1 MLYDQ
6 ELEKLNNLLKDE
18 KICIIVDE
26 TTDACGRAAVNVLFT
41 FKDQTKLVAT
51 EHVIVANNT
60 TISQIVLL
68 SLQKYQIS
76 FNNVLLFITDNA
88 AYMVKAF
95 KNLSPIMP
103 QMKHNNCLAHI
114 MNLVGE
120 CWMDHS
126 FFRLL
131 DTITSNIKSSFIHSS
146 ARKRR
151 WISHLSTN
159 AINNPSL
166 PPFFEILVETPNHPN
181 PNITLPPLPVKTRW
195 CSWFK
200 FVFWLSEHI
209 PYIISFFIEE
219 EKLDDSSKAIRDL
232 GRTFQDRQSVFNFEI
247 MVLFI
252 KYNAKR

>member
-6 ELEKLNNLLKDE
+6 EIEKLIISLKDE

-41 FKDQTKLVAT
+41 FKNQTKLVTT

-60 TISQIVLL
+60 TISQIILL
-68 SLQKYQIS
+68 TLQKYKIS
-76 FNNVLLFITDNA
+76 FNDVLLLITDNA
-88 AYMVKAF
+88 AYMVKTF

-103 QMKHNNCLAHI
+103 QMKHNGCLAHI
-114 MNLVGE
+114 MNLIGE
-120 CWMDHS
+120 CWIDFP

-131 DTITSNIKSSFIHSS
+131 DKITSNIKSSFIHSS

-159 AINNPSL
+159 AINNPTL
-166 PPFFEILVETPNHPN
+166 PPFFEIPIENSN
-181 PNITLPPLPVKTRW
+181 PNVTLPPLPVKTRW
-195 CSWFK
+195 CSWFR
-200 FVFWLSEHI
+200 FVFWLSEYISH
-209 PYIISFFIEE
+209 IISFYFEE
-219 EKLDDSSKAIRDL
+219 ERLDNSSKAIHDL
-232 GRTFQDRQSVFNFEI
+232 ASTFQDPKLVFNFEV

-252 KYNAKR
+252 KCNANR